1 MVLDQLAERE
11 GMTQEIQRAYLSKG
25 FEPATRNRIHLN
37 NPWPTSTVPFLRDF
51 PNLRAMPQG
60 LELLAD
66 SVLTPN
72 YNVVR
77 ASPLYNLTPST

>member
-25 FEPATRNRIHLN
+25 LEPATRIRIHLN

-51 PNLRAMPQG
+51 PKPQDLVSRSG
-60 LELLAD
+60 VIGRLSAVPKLH
-66 SVLTPN
+66 
-72 YNVVR
+72 
-77 ASPLYNLTPST
+77 

>member
-37 NPWPTSTVPFLRDF
+37 NPWPTSTVPF
-51 PNLRAMPQG
+51 
-60 LELLAD
+60 
-66 SVLTPN
+66 
-72 YNVVR
+72 
-77 ASPLYNLTPST
+77 